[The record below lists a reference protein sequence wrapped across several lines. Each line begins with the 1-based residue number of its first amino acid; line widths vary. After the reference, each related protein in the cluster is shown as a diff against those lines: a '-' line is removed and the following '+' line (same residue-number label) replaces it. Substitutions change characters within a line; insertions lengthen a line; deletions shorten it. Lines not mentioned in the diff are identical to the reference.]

1 MTDIFGRFGL
11 ARVINATGTVTRL
24 GASPLHADVIAAMAE
39 AATASIDIA
48 ELQSRASVVIAG
60 CTGAAAGIVT
70 AGATAGLLVGA
81 AACMT
86 RFDPAKMGL
95 LPDTT
100 GMRNEFVVSRT
111 HRNSYDHGIRA
122 AGARLI
128 EVGLPDRLTG
138 CGVRDAEAWE
148 YDAAIG
154 DRTAGM
160 LYLAGS
166 RSRPTLADVVRV
178 AHAAG
183 LPVLVDAAAELPPV
197 ANLRRFIEDGADLVV
212 FSGGK
217 ALGGPSASGILCG
230 RRDLVGSAL
239 LQQLDLDYVS
249 DDWQPPSL
257 IDKTRLRGIPRH
269 GIGRSCKVGKEQIV
283 GLLVALQRFT
293 QAGDAS
299 RNQQFAETCAALM
312 HHLSGLPLQL
322 RIIHDAGHGGLP
334 VVEATLRDPTSSV
347 APAAMP
353 APTAPLSAVQV
364 AARLRAAV
372 PAVHVDATNADHEVL
387 LLVPT
392 CLTAADAGAIA
403 AAFAAALS
411 PG

>member
-70 AGATAGLLVGA
+70 AGAAAGLLVGA

-160 LYLAGS
+160 LYLAGA

-183 LPVLVDAAAELPPV
+183 LPVLVDAAAELPPA

-257 IDKTRLRGIPRH
+257 IDKTRLRGIPRQ

-322 RIIHDAGHGGLP
+322 RIIHDTGHGGLP
-334 VVEATLRDPTSSV
+334 VVEVTLRDPVSSV

-353 APTAPLSAVQV
+353 ALTAPLSAVQV
-364 AARLRAAV
+364 AARLRTAV